1 MNKKV
6 LDLRLA
12 PPVLSAWVGALLLP
26 ALPLQWIA
34 VISALALVL
43 SVGFLIAVYKG
54 RLATLGL
61 VSALAVGALGG
72 VGMSL
77 THSARTL
84 AADPLARA
92 WQGNIA
98 NIKVIAQVE
107 TPPRKY
113 APGSNQQIVQLKLQ
127 KAQIQGSAPV
137 NTGLKIMAFGSGMPT
152 YPRGTILQ
160 SAIKLEKSPGSA
172 NLDITNNGGISANS
186 LFEIRGQL
194 LSTPVVRAG
203 PGGAAALKQKFATR
217 LEEKLA
223 AVKSPAAATLLPAMI
238 LGIRADAS
246 ADSEALKTA
255 GIVHITCVSGMH
267 ISVLISLVALLS
279 AGFARRW
286 RLLICGTLLVGYC
299 LLLGPSPSL
308 LRASVMGMV
317 SILALAAGRE
327 PCSFSSLA
335 AAIIGLLI
343 FNPAFGSDI
352 GFLLSVSSTAAIVL
366 AVPYIEGKVQN
377 LTTLW
382 GSRFPRRSLKII
394 AGKYRDYLKK
404 GFQSLL
410 SVGLVSL
417 VAQLACLP
425 GQLLIRP
432 GINTLSVLANVA
444 IAPVVTLLIWGGA
457 ILVFLPIP
465 GYLLARIL
473 AFGCEWVMVV
483 ARAISANRFAILP
496 WPQGIPGLLA
506 LGALVAGIVFIW
518 RCYFPKRGKRWQ
530 C

>member
-1 MNKKV
+1 
-6 LDLRLA
+6 
-12 PPVLSAWVGALLLP
+12 
-26 ALPLQWIA
+26 
-34 VISALALVL
+34 
-43 SVGFLIAVYKG
+43 
-54 RLATLGL
+54 
-61 VSALAVGALGG
+61 
-72 VGMSL
+72 
-77 THSARTL
+77 
-84 AADPLARA
+84 
-92 WQGNIA
+92 
-98 NIKVIAQVE
+98 
-107 TPPRKY
+107 
-113 APGSNQQIVQLKLQ
+113 
-127 KAQIQGSAPV
+127 
-137 NTGLKIMAFGSGMPT
+137 
-152 YPRGTILQ
+152 
-160 SAIKLEKSPGSA
+160 
-172 NLDITNNGGISANS
+172 
-186 LFEIRGQL
+186 
-194 LSTPVVRAG
+194 
-203 PGGAAALKQKFATR
+203 
-217 LEEKLA
+217 
-223 AVKSPAAATLLPAMI
+223 MI

-246 ADSEALKTA
+246 ADTEALKTA

-267 ISVLISLVALLS
+267 ISVLISLVALLC

-299 LLLGPSPSL
+299 LLLGSSPSL

-457 ILVFLPIP
+457 ILVFLPLP

>member
-12 PPVLSAWVGALLLP
+12 PPVLSAWLGALVLP
-26 ALPLQWIA
+26 SMPLQWIP
-34 VISALALVL
+34 VISVLALVL
-43 SVGFLIAVYKG
+43 SAGFLIAVCKG
-54 RLATLGL
+54 RLAKVGL
-61 VSALAVGALGG
+61 VLALAVGALGG
-72 VGMSL
+72 VGVSL

-113 APGSNQQIVQLKLQ
+113 APDSDQQIVQLKLQ
-127 KAQIQGSAPV
+127 KAQIPGSAPV

-160 SAIKLEKSPGSA
+160 SAIKLEKSPSSA

-186 LFEIRGQL
+186 LIEIRGQL
-194 LSTPVVRAG
+194 LSTPKVRAG
-203 PGGAAALKQKFATR
+203 PRGAAALKQKFATR

-246 ADSEALKTA
+246 ENTEALKTA

-382 GSRFPRRSLKII
+382 GSRFPRPSLKTT

-457 ILVFLPIP
+457 ILVFLPLP

-506 LGALVAGIVFIW
+506 LGVLVTGIVFIW